1 MNEIQ
6 ELLYAESAYRHEI
19 TFDKIKAIKSDLIT
33 AQRIVKKEITLDDP
47 KIKKLQIYKSGSS
60 LIKTIGNNMKP
71 ILRMKDLSGDQEDF
85 DFDVIS
91 VKKPR
96 KVKAT
101 PILH

>member
-1 MNEIQ
+1 
-6 ELLYAESAYRHEI
+6 
-19 TFDKIKAIKSDLIT
+19 
-33 AQRIVKKEITLDDP
+33 
-47 KIKKLQIYKSGSS
+47 
-60 LIKTIGNNMKP
+60 MKP
-71 ILRMKDLSGDQEDF
+71 ILRMKDLSGDHEDF